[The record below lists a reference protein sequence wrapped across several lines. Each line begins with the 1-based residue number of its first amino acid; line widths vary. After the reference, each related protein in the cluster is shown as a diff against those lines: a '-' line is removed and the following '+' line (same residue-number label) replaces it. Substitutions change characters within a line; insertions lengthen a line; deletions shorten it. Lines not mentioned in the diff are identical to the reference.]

1 MARTGDGSV
10 ALPRTASAVRQVPVE
25 ALVPG
30 EAQPRERFDAEALER
45 LAASIRAQ
53 GVLQPILVRPLGPG
67 RYEIVAGER
76 RWRAARMAGLR
87 EVPVI
92 ALERDDAGAA
102 TAALVENLQ
111 REGLDPLEAAEG
123 IARLMREHGMRQRE
137 VAEALGLSR
146 EHVAHLLRLLR
157 LEPTARR
164 LVAEGALTL
173 GHAKV
178 LAGLPRPRQR
188 ELALRAADRGW
199 SVRRLERAAR
209 EGDGSAAAPP
219 ARRDPDL
226 ARLEA
231 RISEA
236 LAAPVSLAWDG
247 RAGALTVRFFSL
259 EELDGILERLGAAD
273 GR

>member
-1 MARTGDGSV
+1 MSG
-10 ALPRTASAVRQVPVE
+10 RTARQAPEGVQPVRQVPVE

-30 EAQPRERFDAEALER
+30 EAQPRERFDAAALER

-273 GR
+273 GG

>member
-1 MARTGDGSV
+1 MSG
-10 ALPRTASAVRQVPVE
+10 RTARQAPEGVQPVRQVPVE

-30 EAQPRERFDAEALER
+30 EAQPRGRFDAEALAR

-53 GVLQPILVRPLGPG
+53 GVLQPILVRPLGSG

-111 REGLDPLEAAEG
+111 REGLDPVEAAEG
-123 IARLMREHGMRQRE
+123 IARLMREHGLRQRE

-188 ELALRAADRGW
+188 ELALRAADRRW

-209 EGDGSAAAPP
+209 DAGGAAAPP

-247 RAGALTVRFFSL
+247 RTGALTVRFFSL
-259 EELDGILERLGAAD
+259 EELEGILERLGAAD
-273 GR
+273 GG